1 MKKFYIQLSLLMAFA
16 LFNLQSFA
24 TEVYKYK
31 TAGQGPNMFKQY
43 SMCRKNGNDG
53 FLYAGTTKNANNED
67 YMHIMACDDNFNTV
81 WSSKYTPQLG
91 YTLNCTKIIHNYARS
106 GYWVSGYVGNG
117 PNDSNAH
124 NAFIME
130 IDNAGNILQQKIGD
144 FQTAVFLDVEPT
156 SDGGCIAVGFESR
169 TISEIERVSGRRG
182 LIVKF
187 SSTLG
192 VNWSREFTSAYAQVN
207 LSNSFFECAE
217 NVTVVNTTNT
227 GYLDYYFISGSVSS
241 NNGSCNYNTSPT
253 LYMAYLDNTGNT
265 LFMQTTLNY
274 AVAFDAA
281 LDSANYSMYVVGKRD
296 ICPSTQEANIT
307 TVNLFTGVYS
317 QVLFEG
323 FFSGFPYPHFL
334 VPYKIHAADDSLFIF
349 GYVRA
354 YNDTGSS
361 STTNIM
367 IPFTL
372 SILKSDYNAHDLEIN
387 HSNRFKTM
395 NYPSEDPGFLN
406 NWDNNSSPVISD
418 HFPSV
423 YGPEPAIVYNKS
435 NTRQWAMIGYFSI
448 NNPPDPYVLHLF
460 KAESPR
466 CNPFNNLIAWAPYTD
481 PSVDLVIETYNFTT
495 HPGNIS
501 QSSLN
506 ITENNCLK

>member
-1 MKKFYIQLSLLMAFA
+1 
-16 LFNLQSFA
+16 
-24 TEVYKYK
+24 
-31 TAGQGPNMFKQY
+31 
-43 SMCRKNGNDG
+43 
-53 FLYAGTTKNANNED
+53 
-67 YMHIMACDDNFNTV
+67 
-81 WSSKYTPQLG
+81 
-91 YTLNCTKIIHNYARS
+91 
-106 GYWVSGYVGNG
+106 
-117 PNDSNAH
+117 
-124 NAFIME
+124 
-130 IDNAGNILQQKIGD
+130 
-144 FQTAVFLDVEPT
+144 
-156 SDGGCIAVGFESR
+156 
-169 TISEIERVSGRRG
+169 
-182 LIVKF
+182 
-187 SSTLG
+187 
-192 VNWSREFTSAYAQVN
+192 
-207 LSNSFFECAE
+207 
-217 NVTVVNTTNT
+217 
-227 GYLDYYFISGSVSS
+227 
-241 NNGSCNYNTSPT
+241 
-253 LYMAYLDNTGNT
+253 MAYLDNTGNT

-372 SILKSDYNAHDLEIN
+372 SILKSDCNAHDLEIN